1 MTSIDTNIE
10 NYTIPEMLTI
20 LSLEDI
26 DVEQITEQTN
36 EYIEKFTK
44 EKKPDLVIF
53 FKEMQS
59 VLLNYAEELETSED
73 AASSNS
79 AKKQTDSWFQNQYVK
94 QKNATQSDKITDRT
108 QQIDVYDN
116 IHVPMKQKQ
125 LGVAN
130 NFVVNVAQDTLNP
143 NLKNST
149 QRFINLDSQFRQVAG
164 INDSATDY
172 TCDLSDPLTNVLSMR
187 LYSFQIPYTW
197 YAIDYSYGNTYFW
210 VSNSTKTTNV
220 LISVTPGNYSPSDFI
235 TELALAFTN
244 AGFSGVT
251 ALVTSTT
258 PPPAQIC
265 YNQNNAKITLNLYGI
280 TGPFTIDET
289 SVITFFDY
297 TGQLKALEQNETT
310 PQNYPSE
317 ILLTN
322 SQSYINQTLGW
333 IMGYRLPYINVSQTG
348 NVAPAILDLNGPK
361 YLIVSIDDYNQNHI
375 NNGLVSITEL
385 SKTLKMPN
393 YYSPDLPY
401 QIVTPVSNLQSNIN
415 SINTDAALNPNGS
428 IQEDSG
434 DLLMD
439 KLNASFK
446 KIPQLL
452 PSAPRTLTQ
461 SQMYTI
467 NEIIKNNDNNSNFRT
482 MAPTTTDVFA
492 LIPVKSNVTTGST
505 YVEFS
510 GSLQDNIRTYFG
522 PVNIDRLRVRLL
534 DDKGNVLDLH
544 GGEWSITII
553 SENLYQY

>member
-1 MTSIDTNIE
+1 MTSIDTNIK
-10 NYTIPEMLTI
+10 NYTIPELLTI
-20 LSLEDI
+20 LNLEYI

-36 EYIEKFTK
+36 TYIEKFTK
-44 EKKPDLVIF
+44 EKKPEMITF
-53 FKEMQS
+53 FQEMQS
-59 VLLNYAEELETSED
+59 VLLNYAEDLETSD
-73 AASSNS
+73 TAVSSNS
-79 AKKQTDSWFQNQYVK
+79 ANKQTDSWFQNQYLK
-94 QKNATQSDKITDRT
+94 QKNQLQSDKVTDRK

-116 IHVPMKQKQ
+116 THVPMKQKQ

-149 QRFINLDSQFRQVAG
+149 QRLVNLDSQFRQVAG
-164 INDSATDY
+164 IGDSSTDY
-172 TCDLSDPLTNVLSMR
+172 TCDLSDPLTNVLSLR

-197 YAIDYSYGNTYFW
+197 YAIDYSYGNTSIW
-210 VSNSTKTTNV
+210 ISNSDRTINTQ
-220 LISVTPGNYSPSDFI
+220 IAVTPGNYSPGDFV
-235 TELALAFTN
+235 TELATAFTN
-244 AGFSGVT
+244 AGFSGVSG
-251 ALVTSTT
+251 STT
-258 PPPAQIC
+258 NSSAQIYC
-265 YNQNNAKITLNLYGI
+265 NPNNAKITLNLYGI
-280 TGPFTIDET
+280 TGPFTIDT
-289 SVITFFDY
+289 TTTITFFDY
-297 TGQLKALEQNETT
+297 TAKLKEQE
-310 PQNYPSE
+310 PGGIQP
-317 ILLTN
+317 
-322 SQSYINQTLGW
+322 QSYINQTLGW
-333 IMGYRLPYINVSQTG
+333 IMGYRLPYISVSETG
-348 NVAPAILDLNGPK
+348 NVAPAVLDLNGPK
-361 YLIVSIDDYNQNHI
+361 YLIISIDDYNQNHI

-401 QIVTPVSNLQSNIN
+401 QITTPVSNLQSNIN
-415 SINTDAALNPNGS
+415 SINTQYALNPNGL

-434 DLLMD
+434 DLLTD

-461 SQMYTI
+461 SQLYTI

-492 LIPVKSNVTTGST
+492 LIPVKANMPTGRT

-510 GSLQDNIRTYFG
+510 GSLQDNTRTYFG

>member
-10 NYTIPEMLTI
+10 NYTISELLTI
-20 LSLEDI
+20 LNLEDF
-26 DVEQITEQTN
+26 DVEQITEKTN
-36 EYIEKFTK
+36 QYIDKFTK
-44 EKKPDLVIF
+44 EKKPEMISF
-53 FKEMQS
+53 FQEMQS
-59 VLLNYAEELETSED
+59 VLLNYAEDLETSD
-73 AASSNS
+73 TAVSSNS
-79 AKKQTDSWFQNQYVK
+79 ANKQTDSWYQNQYLK
-94 QKNATQSDKITDRT
+94 QKNQVQSDKVTDRK

-164 INDSATDY
+164 IGDSSTDY

-197 YAIDYSYGNTYFW
+197 YAIDYSYGNTSIW
-210 VSNSTKTTNV
+210 ISNSDGTINTQV
-220 LISVTPGNYSPSDFI
+220 AVTPGNYSPSDFV
-235 TELALAFTN
+235 TELATAFTN
-244 AGFSGVT
+244 AGFSGVSGS
-251 ALVTSTT
+251 TSSSS
-258 PPPAQIC
+258 AQIY
-265 YNQNNAKITLNLYGI
+265 YNPNNAKITLNLYGI
-280 TGPFTIDET
+280 TGPFTIDT
-289 SVITFFDY
+289 TTTITFFDY
-297 TGQLKALEQNETT
+297 TGKLKEQE
-310 PQNYPSE
+310 PGGIQP
-317 ILLTN
+317 
-322 SQSYINQTLGW
+322 QSYINQTLGW
-333 IMGYRLPYINVSQTG
+333 IMGYRLPYISVSETG
-348 NVAPAILDLNGPK
+348 NLAPAVLDLNGPK

-401 QIVTPVSNLQSNIN
+401 QITTPVSNLQTNIN
-415 SINTDAALNPNGS
+415 SINTDYALNSNGL

-461 SQMYTI
+461 SQLYTI

-492 LIPVKSNVTTGST
+492 LIPVKSNMTTGKT

-510 GSLQDNIRTYFG
+510 GSLQDNTRTYFG

>member
-10 NYTIPEMLTI
+10 NYTIPELLTI
-20 LSLEDI
+20 LNLEDF
-26 DVEQITEQTN
+26 DVEQITEKTN
-36 EYIEKFTK
+36 QYIDKFTK
-44 EKKPDLVIF
+44 DKKPEMISF
-53 FKEMQS
+53 FQEMQS
-59 VLLNYAEELETSED
+59 VLLNYAEDLETSD
-73 AASSNS
+73 TAVSSNS
-79 AKKQTDSWFQNQYVK
+79 ANKQTDSWYQNQYLK
-94 QKNATQSDKITDRT
+94 QKNQVQSDKVTDRK

-164 INDSATDY
+164 IGDSSTDY

-197 YAIDYSYGNTYFW
+197 YAIDYNYGNTSIW
-210 VSNSTKTTNV
+210 ISNSDGTINTQ
-220 LISVTPGNYSPSDFI
+220 IAVTPGNYSPSDFV
-235 TELALAFTN
+235 TELATAFTN
-244 AGFSGVT
+244 AGFSGVSGS
-251 ALVTSTT
+251 TSSSS
-258 PPPAQIC
+258 AQIY
-265 YNQNNAKITLNLYGI
+265 YNPNNAKITLNLYGI
-280 TGPFTIDET
+280 TGPFTIDT
-289 SVITFFDY
+289 TTTITFFDY
-297 TGQLKALEQNETT
+297 TGKLKEQE
-310 PQNYPSE
+310 PGGIQP
-317 ILLTN
+317 
-322 SQSYINQTLGW
+322 QSYINQTLGW
-333 IMGYRLPYINVSQTG
+333 IMGYRLPYISISETG
-348 NVAPAILDLNGPK
+348 NLAPAVLDLNGPK

-401 QIVTPVSNLQSNIN
+401 QITSPVSNLQTNIN
-415 SINTDAALNPNGS
+415 SINTDYALNSNGL

-461 SQMYTI
+461 SQLYTI

-492 LIPVKSNVTTGST
+492 LIPVKSNMTTGKT

-510 GSLQDNIRTYFG
+510 GSLQDNTRTYFG

>member
-10 NYTIPEMLTI
+10 NYTISELLTI
-20 LSLEDI
+20 LNLEDF
-26 DVEQITEQTN
+26 DVEQITEKTN
-36 EYIEKFTK
+36 QYIEKFTK
-44 EKKPDLVIF
+44 EKKPEMISF
-53 FKEMQS
+53 FQEMQS
-59 VLLNYAEELETSED
+59 VLLNYAEDLETSD
-73 AASSNS
+73 TAVSSNS
-79 AKKQTDSWFQNQYVK
+79 ANKQTDLWFQNQYIK
-94 QKNATQSDKITDRT
+94 QKNSVQSDKVTDRK

-164 INDSATDY
+164 IGDSSTDY

-197 YAIDYSYGNTYFW
+197 YAIDYSYGNTSIW
-210 VSNSTKTTNV
+210 ISNSDGTINTQV
-220 LISVTPGNYSPSDFI
+220 AVTPGNYSPSDFV
-235 TELALAFTN
+235 TELATAFTN
-244 AGFSGVT
+244 AGFSGVSGS
-251 ALVTSTT
+251 TSSSS
-258 PPPAQIC
+258 AQIY
-265 YNQNNAKITLNLYGI
+265 YNPNNAKITLNLYGI
-280 TGPFTIDET
+280 TGPFTIDT
-289 SVITFFDY
+289 TTTITFFDY
-297 TGQLKALEQNETT
+297 TGKLKEQE
-310 PQNYPSE
+310 PGGIQP
-317 ILLTN
+317 
-322 SQSYINQTLGW
+322 QSYINQTLGW
-333 IMGYRLPYINVSQTG
+333 IMGYRLPYISVSETG
-348 NVAPAILDLNGPK
+348 NLAPAVLDLNGPK

-401 QIVTPVSNLQSNIN
+401 QITTPVSNLQTNIN
-415 SINTDAALNPNGS
+415 SINTDYALNSNGL

-461 SQMYTI
+461 SQLYTI

-492 LIPVKSNVTTGST
+492 LIPVKSNMTTGKT

-510 GSLQDNIRTYFG
+510 GSLQDNTRTYFG

>member
-20 LSLEDI
+20 LSLEYI
-26 DVEQITEQTN
+26 DVEQITERTN

-73 AASSNS
+73 PASSNS
-79 AKKQTDSWFQNQYVK
+79 AKKQTSNWIENQYIK
-94 QKNATQSDKITDRT
+94 QTNSVQSDKVTDRK
-108 QQIDVYDN
+108 QQIDVYDSV
-116 IHVPMKQKQ
+116 HVPMKQKQ

-172 TCDLSDPLTNVLSMR
+172 TCDLSDPLTNVLSIR
-187 LYSFQIPYTW
+187 LYSFQIPCTW
-197 YAIDYSYGNTYFW
+197 YAIDYNYGNTSLW
-210 VSNSTKTTNV
+210 ISNSDGTINTQV
-220 LISVTPGNYSPSDFI
+220 AVTPGNYSPSDFV

-244 AGFSGVT
+244 AGFSGVSG
-251 ALVTSTT
+251 STT
-258 PPPAQIC
+258 SSSAQIY
-265 YNQNNAKITLNLYGI
+265 YNPNNAKITLNLYGI
-280 TGPFTIDET
+280 TGPLTIDT
-289 SVITFFDY
+289 TTIISFFDY
-297 TGQLKALEQNETT
+297 TGKLKEQE
-310 PQNYPSE
+310 PGGIQA
-317 ILLTN
+317 
-322 SQSYINQTLGW
+322 QSYINQTLGW

-415 SINTDAALNPNGS
+415 SINTDATLNPNGS

-461 SQMYTI
+461 SQLYTI

-492 LIPVKSNVTTGST
+492 LIPVKSNITTGST

-534 DDKGNVLDLH
+534 DDKGNMLDLH
-544 GGEWSITII
+544 GGEWSLTII

>member
-10 NYTIPEMLTI
+10 NYTIPELLTI
-20 LSLEDI
+20 LNLEDF
-26 DVEQITEQTN
+26 DVEQITEKTN
-36 EYIEKFTK
+36 QYIEKFTK
-44 EKKPDLVIF
+44 EKKPEMISF
-53 FKEMQS
+53 FQEMQS
-59 VLLNYAEELETSED
+59 VLLNYAEDLETSD
-73 AASSNS
+73 TAVSSNS
-79 AKKQTDSWFQNQYVK
+79 ANKQTDLWFQNQYIK
-94 QKNATQSDKITDRT
+94 QKNSVQSDKVTDRK

-164 INDSATDY
+164 IGDSSTDY

-197 YAIDYSYGNTYFW
+197 YAIDYSYGNTSIW
-210 VSNSTKTTNV
+210 ISNSDGTINTQV
-220 LISVTPGNYSPSDFI
+220 AVTPGNYSPSDFV
-235 TELALAFTN
+235 TELATAFTN
-244 AGFSGVT
+244 AGFSGVSGS
-251 ALVTSTT
+251 TSSSS
-258 PPPAQIC
+258 AQIY
-265 YNQNNAKITLNLYGI
+265 YNPNNAKITLNLYGI
-280 TGPFTIDET
+280 TGPFTIDT
-289 SVITFFDY
+289 TTTITFFDY
-297 TGQLKALEQNETT
+297 TGKLKEQE
-310 PQNYPSE
+310 PGGIQP
-317 ILLTN
+317 
-322 SQSYINQTLGW
+322 QSYINQTLGW
-333 IMGYRLPYINVSQTG
+333 IMGYRLPYISVSETG
-348 NVAPAILDLNGPK
+348 NLAPAVLDLNGPK

-401 QIVTPVSNLQSNIN
+401 QITTPVSNLQTNIN
-415 SINTDAALNPNGS
+415 SINTDYALNSNGL

-461 SQMYTI
+461 SQLYTI

-492 LIPVKSNVTTGST
+492 LIPVKSNMTTGKT

-510 GSLQDNIRTYFG
+510 GSLQDNTRTYFG

>member
-10 NYTIPEMLTI
+10 NYTIPELLTI
-20 LSLEDI
+20 LNLEDF
-26 DVEQITEQTN
+26 DVEQITEKTN
-36 EYIEKFTK
+36 QYIEKFTK
-44 EKKPDLVIF
+44 EKKPEMISF
-53 FKEMQS
+53 FQEMQS
-59 VLLNYAEELETSED
+59 VLLNYAEDLETSD
-73 AASSNS
+73 TAVSSNS
-79 AKKQTDSWFQNQYVK
+79 ANKQTDSWFQNQYIK
-94 QKNATQSDKITDRT
+94 QKNQVQSDKVTDRK

-164 INDSATDY
+164 IGDSSTDY

-197 YAIDYSYGNTYFW
+197 YAIDYSYGNTSIW
-210 VSNSTKTTNV
+210 ISNSDGTINTQV
-220 LISVTPGNYSPSDFI
+220 AVTPGNYSPSDFV
-235 TELALAFTN
+235 TELATAFTN
-244 AGFSGVT
+244 AGFSGVSGS
-251 ALVTSTT
+251 TSSSS
-258 PPPAQIC
+258 AQIY
-265 YNQNNAKITLNLYGI
+265 YNPNNAKITLNLYGI
-280 TGPFTIDET
+280 TGPFTIDT
-289 SVITFFDY
+289 TTTITFFDY
-297 TGQLKALEQNETT
+297 TGKLKEQE
-310 PQNYPSE
+310 PGGIQP
-317 ILLTN
+317 
-322 SQSYINQTLGW
+322 QSYINQTLGW
-333 IMGYRLPYINVSQTG
+333 IMGYRLPYISVSETG
-348 NVAPAILDLNGPK
+348 NLAPAVLDLNGPK

-401 QIVTPVSNLQSNIN
+401 QITSPVSNLQTNIN
-415 SINTDAALNPNGS
+415 SINTDYALNSNGL

-461 SQMYTI
+461 SQLYTI

-492 LIPVKSNVTTGST
+492 LIPVKANMPTGRT

-510 GSLQDNIRTYFG
+510 GSLQDNTRTYFG

>member
-1 MTSIDTNIE
+1 
-10 NYTIPEMLTI
+10 
-20 LSLEDI
+20 
-26 DVEQITEQTN
+26 
-36 EYIEKFTK
+36 
-44 EKKPDLVIF
+44 
-53 FKEMQS
+53 
-59 VLLNYAEELETSED
+59 
-73 AASSNS
+73 
-79 AKKQTDSWFQNQYVK
+79 
-94 QKNATQSDKITDRT
+94 
-108 QQIDVYDN
+108 
-116 IHVPMKQKQ
+116 MKQKQ

-164 INDSATDY
+164 IGDSSTDY

-210 VSNSTKTTNV
+210 ISNSTKTTNT
-220 LISVTPGNYSPSDFI
+220 LISVTPGNYSASDFVS
-235 TELALAFTN
+235 ELALAFTN

-251 ALVTSTT
+251 SSTT
-258 PPPAQIC
+258 SSSVNIY
-265 YNQNNAKITLNLYGI
+265 YNPNNAKITLNLYGL

-289 SVITFFDY
+289 SIITFFDY
-297 TGQLKALEQNETT
+297 TGQLKELEKNATT
-310 PQNYPSE
+310 PQTYPSE

-322 SQSYINQTLGW
+322 NQSYINQTLGW
-333 IMGYRLPYINVSQTG
+333 IMGYRLPYINVGQTG
-348 NVAPAILDLNGPK
+348 NVAPAVLDLNGPK
-361 YLIVSIDDYNQNHI
+361 YLIISIDDYNQNHI

-401 QIVTPVSNLQSNIN
+401 QITSPVSNLQANIN
-415 SINTDAALNPNGS
+415 SINTDAALNPNGT
-428 IQEDSG
+428 IQLDAG

-461 SQMYTI
+461 SQLYTI

-492 LIPVKSNVTTGST
+492 LIPVKANMPTGRT

-510 GSLQDNIRTYFG
+510 GSLQDNTRTYFG

-544 GGEWSITII
+544 GAEWSIAII

>member
-1 MTSIDTNIE
+1 
-10 NYTIPEMLTI
+10 
-20 LSLEDI
+20 
-26 DVEQITEQTN
+26 
-36 EYIEKFTK
+36 
-44 EKKPDLVIF
+44 
-53 FKEMQS
+53 
-59 VLLNYAEELETSED
+59 
-73 AASSNS
+73 
-79 AKKQTDSWFQNQYVK
+79 
-94 QKNATQSDKITDRT
+94 
-108 QQIDVYDN
+108 
-116 IHVPMKQKQ
+116 MKQKQ

-164 INDSATDY
+164 IGDSSTDY

-197 YAIDYSYGNTYFW
+197 YAIDYNYGNTSIW
-210 VSNSTKTTNV
+210 ISNSDGTINTQ
-220 LISVTPGNYSPSDFI
+220 ISVTPGNYSPSDFV
-235 TELALAFTN
+235 TELATAFTN
-244 AGFSGVT
+244 AGFSGVSGS
-251 ALVTSTT
+251 TSSSS
-258 PPPAQIC
+258 AQIY

-280 TGPFTIDET
+280 TGPFTIDT
-289 SVITFFDY
+289 TTTITFFDY
-297 TGQLKALEQNETT
+297 TAKLKEQE
-310 PQNYPSE
+310 PGGIQP
-317 ILLTN
+317 
-322 SQSYINQTLGW
+322 QSYINQTLGW
-333 IMGYRLPYINVSQTG
+333 IMGYRLPYISVSETG
-348 NVAPAILDLNGPK
+348 NTAPAVLDLNGPK
-361 YLIVSIDDYNQNHI
+361 YLIISIDDYNQNHI

-401 QIVTPVSNLQSNIN
+401 QITTPVSNLQTNIN
-415 SINTDAALNPNGS
+415 SINTDYALNSNGL

-461 SQMYTI
+461 SQLYTI
-467 NEIIKNNDNNSNFRT
+467 NQIIKNNDNNSNFRT

-492 LIPVKSNVTTGST
+492 LIPVKSNMTTGKT

-510 GSLQDNIRTYFG
+510 GSLQDNTRTYFG

>member
-1 MTSIDTNIE
+1 MTSIDTNIQ
-10 NYTIPEMLTI
+10 NYTISEMLTI

-36 EYIEKFTK
+36 EYIEKFTN

-59 VLLNYAEELETSED
+59 VLLNYAEELETSEG

-79 AKKQTDSWFQNQYVK
+79 AKKQTSNWIENQYIK
-94 QKNATQSDKITDRT
+94 QTNSVQSDKVTDRK
-108 QQIDVYDN
+108 QQIDVYDSV
-116 IHVPMKQKQ
+116 HVPMKQKQ

-197 YAIDYSYGNTYFW
+197 YAIDYNYGNTSLW
-210 VSNSTKTTNV
+210 ISNSDGTINTQV
-220 LISVTPGNYSPSDFI
+220 AVTPGNYSPSDFV

-244 AGFSGVT
+244 AGFSGVSGS
-251 ALVTSTT
+251 TSSSS
-258 PPPAQIC
+258 AQIY
-265 YNQNNAKITLNLYGI
+265 YNPNNAKITLNLYGI
-280 TGPFTIDET
+280 TGPLTMDTTTII
-289 SVITFFDY
+289 SFFDY
-297 TGQLKALEQNETT
+297 TGKLKEQELGGT
-310 PQNYPSE
+310 Q
-317 ILLTN
+317 

-401 QIVTPVSNLQSNIN
+401 QIVTPLSNLQTNIN

-461 SQMYTI
+461 SQLYTI

-492 LIPVKSNVTTGST
+492 LIPVKSSITTGST

>member
-10 NYTIPEMLTI
+10 NYTISELLTI
-20 LSLEDI
+20 LNLEDF
-26 DVEQITEQTN
+26 DVEQITEKTN
-36 EYIEKFTK
+36 QYIDKFTK
-44 EKKPDLVIF
+44 EKKPEMISF
-53 FKEMQS
+53 FQEMQS
-59 VLLNYAEELETSED
+59 VLLNYAEDLETSD
-73 AASSNS
+73 TAVSSNS
-79 AKKQTDSWFQNQYVK
+79 ANKQTDSWYQNQYLK
-94 QKNATQSDKITDRT
+94 QKNQVQSDKVTDRK

-164 INDSATDY
+164 ISDSSTDY
-172 TCDLSDPLTNVLSMR
+172 TCDLSDPLTNVLSIR

-197 YAIDYSYGNTYFW
+197 YAIDYNYGNTSIW
-210 VSNSTKTTNV
+210 ISNSDGTINKQ
-220 LISVTPGNYSPSDFI
+220 IAVTPGNYSPSDFV
-235 TELALAFTN
+235 TELATAFTN
-244 AGFSGVT
+244 AGFSGVSGS
-251 ALVTSTT
+251 TSSSS
-258 PPPAQIC
+258 AQIY
-265 YNQNNAKITLNLYGI
+265 YNPNNAKITLNLYGI
-280 TGPFTIDET
+280 TGPFTIDT
-289 SVITFFDY
+289 TTIITFFDY
-297 TGQLKALEQNETT
+297 TGKLKEQE
-310 PQNYPSE
+310 PGGIQP
-317 ILLTN
+317 
-322 SQSYINQTLGW
+322 QSYINQTLGW
-333 IMGYRLPYINVSQTG
+333 IMGYRLPYINVSDTG
-348 NVAPAILDLNGPK
+348 NMAPAILDLNGPK
-361 YLIVSIDDYNQNHI
+361 YLIISIDDYNQNHI

-401 QIVTPVSNLQSNIN
+401 QITTPVSNLQTNIN
-415 SINTDAALNPNGS
+415 SINTDYVLNSNGL

-461 SQMYTI
+461 SQLYTI

-492 LIPVKSNVTTGST
+492 LIPVKSNMTTGKT

-510 GSLQDNIRTYFG
+510 GSLQDNTRTYFG

>member
-1 MTSIDTNIE
+1 MTSIDTNIQ
-10 NYTIPEMLTI
+10 NYTISEMLTI

-36 EYIEKFTK
+36 EYIEKFTN

-59 VLLNYAEELETSED
+59 VLLNYAEELETSEG

-79 AKKQTDSWFQNQYVK
+79 AKKQTSNWIENQYIK
-94 QKNATQSDKITDRT
+94 QTNSVQSDKVTDRK
-108 QQIDVYDN
+108 QQIDVYDSV
-116 IHVPMKQKQ
+116 HVPMKQKQ

-197 YAIDYSYGNTYFW
+197 YAIDYNYGNTSLW
-210 VSNSTKTTNV
+210 ISNSNRTTNTQV
-220 LISVTPGNYSPSDFI
+220 AVTPGNYSPSDFV

-244 AGFSGVT
+244 AGFSGVSGS
-251 ALVTSTT
+251 TSSSS
-258 PPPAQIC
+258 AQIY
-265 YNQNNAKITLNLYGI
+265 YNPNNAKITLNLYGI
-280 TGPFTIDET
+280 TGPLTMDTTTII
-289 SVITFFDY
+289 SFFDY
-297 TGQLKALEQNETT
+297 TGKLKEQELGGT
-310 PQNYPSE
+310 Q
-317 ILLTN
+317 

-401 QIVTPVSNLQSNIN
+401 QIVTPVSNLQTNIN

-461 SQMYTI
+461 SQLYTI

-492 LIPVKSNVTTGST
+492 LIPVKSSITTGST

>member
-10 NYTIPEMLTI
+10 NYTISELLTI
-20 LSLEDI
+20 LNLEDF
-26 DVEQITEQTN
+26 DVEQITEKTN
-36 EYIEKFTK
+36 QYIDKFTK
-44 EKKPDLVIF
+44 EKKPEMISF
-53 FKEMQS
+53 FQEMQS
-59 VLLNYAEELETSED
+59 VLLNYAEDLETSD
-73 AASSNS
+73 TAVSSNS
-79 AKKQTDSWFQNQYVK
+79 ANKQTDLWFQNQYIK
-94 QKNATQSDKITDRT
+94 QKNSVQSDKVTDRK

-164 INDSATDY
+164 ISDSSTDY
-172 TCDLSDPLTNVLSMR
+172 TCDLSDPLTNVLSIR

-197 YAIDYSYGNTYFW
+197 YAIDYNYGNTSIW
-210 VSNSTKTTNV
+210 ISNSDGTINKQ
-220 LISVTPGNYSPSDFI
+220 IAVTPGNYSPSDFV
-235 TELALAFTN
+235 TELATAFTN
-244 AGFSGVT
+244 AGFSGVSGS
-251 ALVTSTT
+251 TSSSS
-258 PPPAQIC
+258 AQIY
-265 YNQNNAKITLNLYGI
+265 YNPNNAKITLNLYGI
-280 TGPFTIDET
+280 TGPFTIDT
-289 SVITFFDY
+289 TTTITFFDY
-297 TGQLKALEQNETT
+297 TGKLKEQE
-310 PQNYPSE
+310 PGGIQP
-317 ILLTN
+317 
-322 SQSYINQTLGW
+322 QSYINQTLGW
-333 IMGYRLPYINVSQTG
+333 IMGYRLPYISVSETG
-348 NVAPAILDLNGPK
+348 NLAPAVLDLNGPK

-401 QIVTPVSNLQSNIN
+401 QITTPVSNLQTNIN
-415 SINTDAALNPNGS
+415 SINTDYALNSNGL

-461 SQMYTI
+461 SQLYTI

-492 LIPVKSNVTTGST
+492 LIPVKSNMTTGKT

-510 GSLQDNIRTYFG
+510 GSLQDNTRTYFG

>member
-1 MTSIDTNIE
+1 MTSIDTNID
-10 NYTIPEMLTI
+10 NYTISELLTI
-20 LSLEDI
+20 LDLEDI
-26 DVEQITEQTN
+26 NPEFITDKTN
-36 EYIEKFTK
+36 AYIEKFSK
-44 EKKPDLVIF
+44 EKKPDMVTF
-53 FKEMQS
+53 FQEMQS
-59 VLLNYAEELETSED
+59 VLLNYAEDLETSD
-73 AASSNS
+73 AAVSSNS
-79 AKKQTDSWFQNQYVK
+79 ANKQTDSWFQNQYLK
-94 QKNATQSDKITDRT
+94 QKNQVQSDKVTDRK

-164 INDSATDY
+164 IGDSSTDY

-197 YAIDYSYGNTYFW
+197 YAIDYNYGNTSLW
-210 VSNSTKTTNV
+210 ISNSDGTINTQ
-220 LISVTPGNYSPSDFI
+220 IAVTPGNYSSSDFV
-235 TELALAFTN
+235 TELATAFTN
-244 AGFSGVT
+244 AGFSGVSGS
-251 ALVTSTT
+251 TSNSS
-258 PPPAQIC
+258 AQIY
-265 YNQNNAKITLNLYGI
+265 YNPNNAKITLNLYGI
-280 TGPFTIDET
+280 TGPFTIDT
-289 SVITFFDY
+289 TTTITFFDY
-297 TGQLKALEQNETT
+297 TGKLKEQE
-310 PQNYPSE
+310 PGGIQP
-317 ILLTN
+317 
-322 SQSYINQTLGW
+322 QSYINQTLGW
-333 IMGYRLPYINVSQTG
+333 IMGYRLPYINVNETG
-348 NVAPAILDLNGPK
+348 NQAPAVVDLNGPK
-361 YLIVSIDDYNQNHI
+361 YLIISIDDYNQNHI

-401 QIVTPVSNLQSNIN
+401 QITTPVSNLQTNIN
-415 SINTDAALNPNGS
+415 SINTDYALNSNGL

-461 SQMYTI
+461 SQLYTI

-492 LIPVKSNVTTGST
+492 LIPVKSNMTTGKT

-510 GSLQDNIRTYFG
+510 GSLQDNTRTYFG

>member
-1 MTSIDTNIE
+1 MTSIDTNIQ
-10 NYTIPEMLTI
+10 NYTISEMLTI

-36 EYIEKFTK
+36 EYIEKFTN

-79 AKKQTDSWFQNQYVK
+79 AKKQTSNWIENQYIK
-94 QKNATQSDKITDRT
+94 QTNSVQSDKVTDRK
-108 QQIDVYDN
+108 QQIDVYDSV
-116 IHVPMKQKQ
+116 HVPMKQKQ

-164 INDSATDY
+164 INDSSTDY

-197 YAIDYSYGNTYFW
+197 YAIDYNYGNTSLW
-210 VSNSTKTTNV
+210 ISNSDGTINTQV
-220 LISVTPGNYSPSDFI
+220 AVTPGNYSPSDFV

-244 AGFSGVT
+244 AGFSGVSG
-251 ALVTSTT
+251 STT
-258 PPPAQIC
+258 SSSAQIY
-265 YNQNNAKITLNLYGI
+265 YNPNNAKITLNLYGI
-280 TGPFTIDET
+280 TGPLTMDTTTII
-289 SVITFFDY
+289 SFFDY
-297 TGQLKALEQNETT
+297 TGKLKEQELGGT
-310 PQNYPSE
+310 Q
-317 ILLTN
+317 

-401 QIVTPVSNLQSNIN
+401 QIVTPVSNLQTNIN

-461 SQMYTI
+461 SQLYTI

-492 LIPVKSNVTTGST
+492 LIPVKSSITTGST

>member
-1 MTSIDTNIE
+1 MTSIDTNID
-10 NYTIPEMLTI
+10 NYTISELLTI
-20 LSLEDI
+20 LDLEDI
-26 DVEQITEQTN
+26 NTEFITEKTN
-36 EYIEKFTK
+36 TYIEKFSK
-44 EKKPDLVIF
+44 EKKPDMVIF
-53 FKEMQS
+53 FQEMQS
-59 VLLNYAEELETSED
+59 VLLNYAEELETSNKPS
-73 AASSNS
+73 SSNS
-79 AKKQTDSWFQNQYVK
+79 ATKQTDSWFQNQFLK
-94 QKNATQSDKITDRT
+94 QANPVQSDKVTDRK

-164 INDSATDY
+164 IGDSATDY

-197 YAIDYSYGNTYFW
+197 YAIDYNYGNTSLW
-210 VSNSTKTTNV
+210 ISNSDGTINTQ
-220 LISVTPGNYSPSDFI
+220 IAVTPGNYSPSDFV
-235 TELALAFTN
+235 TELATAFTN
-244 AGFSGVT
+244 AGFSGVSGS
-251 ALVTSTT
+251 TSSSS
-258 PPPAQIC
+258 AQIY
-265 YNQNNAKITLNLYGI
+265 YNPNNAKITLNLYGI
-280 TGPFTIDET
+280 TGPFTIDT
-289 SVITFFDY
+289 TTTITFFDY
-297 TGQLKALEQNETT
+297 TGKLKEQE
-310 PQNYPSE
+310 PGGIQP
-317 ILLTN
+317 
-322 SQSYINQTLGW
+322 QSYINQTLGW
-333 IMGYRLPYINVSQTG
+333 IMGYRLPYINVNETG
-348 NVAPAILDLNGPK
+348 NQAPAVLDLNGPK
-361 YLIVSIDDYNQNHI
+361 YLIISIDDYNQNHI

-401 QIVTPVSNLQSNIN
+401 QITTPVSNLQTNIN
-415 SINTDAALNPNGS
+415 SINTDYALNSNGL

-461 SQMYTI
+461 SQLYTI

-492 LIPVKSNVTTGST
+492 LIPVKANMPTGRT

-510 GSLQDNIRTYFG
+510 GSLQDNTRTYFG

>member
-1 MTSIDTNIE
+1 MTSIDTNID
-10 NYTIPEMLTI
+10 NYTISELLTI
-20 LSLEDI
+20 LDLEYI
-26 DVEQITEQTN
+26 NSEFIIQKTN
-36 EYIEKFTK
+36 TYIEKFTN
-44 EKKPDLVIF
+44 EKKPDMVTF
-53 FKEMQS
+53 FQEMQS
-59 VLLNYAEELETSED
+59 VLLNYAEELETSDEPS
-73 AASSNS
+73 SSNS
-79 AKKQTDSWFQNQYVK
+79 AKKQTDTWYQNQFLK
-94 QKNATQSDKITDRT
+94 QANPVQSDKVTDRK

-116 IHVPMKQKQ
+116 VHVPMKQKQ

-164 INDSATDY
+164 IGDSSTDY

-210 VSNSTKTTNV
+210 ISNSTKTTNT
-220 LISVTPGNYSPSDFI
+220 LISVTPGNYSASDFVS
-235 TELALAFTN
+235 ELALAFTN

-251 ALVTSTT
+251 SSTT
-258 PPPAQIC
+258 SSSVNIY
-265 YNQNNAKITLNLYGI
+265 YNPNNAKITLNLYGL

-289 SVITFFDY
+289 SIITFFDY
-297 TGQLKALEQNETT
+297 TGQLKELEKNATT
-310 PQNYPSE
+310 PQTYPSE
-317 ILLTN
+317 VLLTN
-322 SQSYINQTLGW
+322 NQSYINQTLGW
-333 IMGYRLPYINVSQTG
+333 IMGYRLPYINVGQTG
-348 NVAPAILDLNGPK
+348 NVAPAVLDLNGPK
-361 YLIVSIDDYNQNHI
+361 YLIISIDDYNQNHI

-401 QIVTPVSNLQSNIN
+401 QITSPVSNLQANIN
-415 SINTDAALNPNGS
+415 SINTDAALNPNGT
-428 IQEDSG
+428 IQLDAG

-461 SQMYTI
+461 SQLYTI

-492 LIPVKSNVTTGST
+492 LIPVKANMPTGRT

-510 GSLQDNIRTYFG
+510 GSLQDNTRTYFG

-544 GGEWSITII
+544 GAEWSIAII